1 MNKWRLLIDDPASGH
16 ENMAIDEA
24 ILTACENGLSP
35 STVRF
40 YGWSQ
45 PTLSLGCFQKFG
57 AYKENCD
64 ALGIPIVRRI
74 TGGRAV
80 LHDME
85 LTYAVASDDAALF
98 EMGIIGAYRIISG
111 CMVDALR
118 DIGIDADIQK
128 EVKSQKHAPAG
139 FKQGSKVR
147 SQGFSCFKSVSRYEI
162 LINGKKI
169 IGSAQKR
176 LKRAFLQHGS
186 IIIDVNREM
195 FSSVFGENH
204 SIDGL
209 SSHVDINKDAF
220 IKSISRRF
228 EHGLSIKLISGEL
241 IGFETD
247 LKHRL
252 IEEKYK
258 GECCKPQVASKDL
271 NLGSCSI
278 GL

>member
-1 MNKWRLLIDDPASGH
+1 MRKWRLLIDDPASGH

-24 ILTACENGLSP
+24 MLIACENDISP

-45 PTLSLGCFQKFG
+45 PTLSLGCFQKIG
-57 AYKENCD
+57 HYQYQENC
-64 ALGIPIVRRI
+64 AYLGVPIVRRI

-85 LTYAVASDDAALF
+85 LTYAIASDDAALF
-98 EMGIIGAYRIISG
+98 EKGIVGAYRIISD
-111 CMVDALR
+111 CMAAAIKDL
-118 DIGIDADIQK
+118 GIDAFIEDSRPKTQDSRLRNQ
-128 EVKSQKHAPAG
+128 E
-139 FKQGSKVR
+139 
-147 SQGFSCFKSVSRYEI
+147 FSCFKSVSRHEI

-169 IGSAQKR
+169 VGSAQKR

-195 FSSVFGENH
+195 FSSVFGTKD

-209 SSHVDINKDAF
+209 SSYIDIDKDAL
-220 IKSISRRF
+220 IKSILKRL

-241 IGFETD
+241 TSFETD

-252 IEEKYK
+252 IEDKYK
-258 GECCKPQVASKDL
+258 GDCCRLQVAGKDL
-271 NLGSCSI
+271 KLGACST

>member
-1 MNKWRLLIDDPASGH
+1 MQEWRLILDDPAGGQ
-16 ENMAIDEA
+16 ENMAIDESML
-24 ILTACENGLSP
+24 IACENSLST

-45 PTLSLGCFQKFG
+45 PTLSLGCFQKIG

-85 LTYAVASDDAALF
+85 LTYAIASDDAALF
-98 EMGIIGAYRIISG
+98 EKGIVGAYRIISD
-111 CMVDALR
+111 CMAAAIKDL
-118 DIGIDADIQK
+118 GIDAFIEDSRPKAQDSRLK
-128 EVKSQKHAPAG
+128 NQE
-139 FKQGSKVR
+139 
-147 SQGFSCFKSVSRYEI
+147 FSCFKSVSRYEI

-169 IGSAQKR
+169 VGSAQKR

-186 IIIDVNREM
+186 IIMDVNRGM
-195 FSSVFGENH
+195 FSSVFGKNH

-209 SSHVDINKDAF
+209 SSYVDIDKDAL
-220 IKSISRRF
+220 IKSILKRF

-241 IGFETD
+241 TSFETD

-252 IEEKYK
+252 IEDKYK
-258 GECCKPQVASKDL
+258 DDCCRLQVASKDL
-271 NLGSCSI
+271 KLGSCST